1 MKDFQVSWVFLLLV
15 VWRWCCVGWGRQ
27 LVDVEAKGQPHVA
40 SHMFFSAGTFTGLRL
55 SDWASLAGQQVSSY
69 PVLGL

>member
-1 MKDFQVSWVFLLLV
+1 M
-15 VWRWCCVGWGRQ
+15 GWGRQ
-27 LVDVEAKGQPHVA
+27 QVDVEAKGQPHVA